1 MKNIRSIL
9 DWSTPN
15 LLSPSLL
22 LGWQMEKRLPG
33 SLGEIL
39 CFAPVPHSEQF
50 QPGLFISMVKRL
62 FLSFPWPLPRVSHF
76 SVFLWKME
84 KDPLQ
89 KTFLW
94 PLLWVPSQHSQFPGS
109 SAHSLCI
116 SQQETAW
123 GLTSSRVPN
132 EFFPAQD
139 IEQTTQ
145 PYTQEKVLLCP

>member
-15 LLSPSLL
+15 LLPPSLL
-22 LGWQMEKRLPG
+22 FGWPMEKWLPG
-33 SLGEIL
+33 PLGEIL

-50 QPGLFISMVKRL
+50 QTGVFISMVKRL
-62 FLSFPWPLPRVSHF
+62 FLSFSWSLPRVSHF
-76 SVFLWKME
+76 SIFLWKTE
-84 KDPLQ
+84 KYPLQ
-89 KTFLW
+89 KTVLW
-94 PLLWVPSQHSQFPGS
+94 PLLWVPSQHSQFSGS

-123 GLTSSRVPN
+123 GLTSSPVPN

-139 IEQTTQ
+139 TEQTTQ
-145 PYTQEKVLLCP
+145 PYTPEKVLLCP